1 MVTLAKFARLCE
13 TLEHQTPTLKVK
25 TIVGSMPSFHEKERL
40 IYILSQEYEV
50 NNIGNKRAI
59 KWIAEAMGLFEDEVE
74 SAVYTWGDIGE
85 AVMEIDEGNHEDSKI
100 SMVNLIYLL
109 EMDCASM
116 SNDNFLLFKERL
128 NQMSARE
135 KKWFIRYWLR
145 TPRNGVNNKIPLKA
159 MATYYGKGVREIE
172 KYAKF
177 NKAHEICLKL
187 EVGKTPECNLVHGQF
202 VKPML
207 AKAKKPRDLI
217 RNPIIDIKY
226 DGNRYQIHKAKFDDK
241 TSVIIFNRKGNIV
254 TDQYPDIVE
263 IVKGFDTDNLIMD
276 SEIYPVNLD
285 GTPAEH
291 KLLAKRVHKKNKEEA
306 VQQCPVKL
314 AVFDLLSLDNVTLL
328 DEPQRNRMTALQET
342 IPKEYQTYVF
352 ETDGNQ
358 TEAAAYNTAIDLG
371 FEGIMIKDPTMAYQ
385 SGKRSKG
392 WLKHKPPR
400 FNYDVVI
407 TSASYGDGKR
417 SHVYGTYGISVKD
430 GSDYVSVGKVG
441 TGFSDYDLEWLTT
454 ELRKNIESYEGDTY
468 FFLPRIV
475 LEVTCDL
482 VTNDANN
489 NIGLRFPRCLRI
501 RRDKY
506 ASEAD
511 TLDTLKEAM

>member
-1 MVTLAKFARLCE
+1 M
-13 TLEHQTPTLKVK
+13 TLEKLARMCEVLENQTPTNKVN
-25 TIVGSMPSFHEKERL
+25 TIVGSMSAVDNKTHL
-40 IYILSQEYEV
+40 IHILSMEYMP

-59 KWIAEAMGLFEDEVE
+59 KWIAEAMGLFESEVE
-74 SAVYTWGDIGE
+74 DAVYTWGDIGE
-85 AVMEIDEGNHEDSKI
+85 AVYQLDEGNETDSNI
-100 SMVNLIYLL
+100 SLVTMASLL
-109 EMDCASM
+109 ENDCS
-116 SNDNFLLFKERL
+116 SIKHQSYTIFNEHL

-159 MATYYGKGVREIE
+159 MAKYYGKGIREVE

-177 NKAHEICLKL
+177 NTAGEICVALDAG
-187 EVGKTPECNLVHGQF
+187 EIPECKLVHGQF

-207 AKAKKPRDLI
+207 AKAKKPRDII

-226 DGNRYQIHKAKFDDK
+226 DGNRYQIHKSWVANAV
-241 TSVIIFNRKGNIV
+241 SIIIFNRKGNIV
-254 TDQYPDIVE
+254 TNQYPDIAD
-263 IVKGFDTDNLIMD
+263 IVREFEPTNIIMD
-276 SEIYPVNLD
+276 TEIYPVNLD

-291 KLLAKRVHKKNKEEA
+291 KLLAKRVHKKDKQEA

-314 AVFDLLSLDNVTLL
+314 AVFDVLSLDGKTLL
-328 DEPQRNRMTALQET
+328 EEKQKDRMDILQKV

-352 ETDGNQ
+352 DNETTQEG
-358 TEAAAYNTAIDLG
+358 AYHTAISLG
-371 FEGIMIKDPTMAYQ
+371 FEGIMIKDGNMTYQ

-407 TSASYGDGKR
+407 TSAAYGDGKR
-417 SHVYGTYGISVKD
+417 SHVFGTYGISVKN

-454 ELRKNIESYEGDTY
+454 ELRKNVDSYSGET
-468 FFLPRIV
+468 FVFLPRIV

-482 VTNDANN
+482 VTNDSDN
-489 NIGLRFPRCLRI
+489 NIGLRFPRCIRI

-506 ASEAD
+506 PSEVD
-511 TLDTLKEAM
+511 TLDTLKESM